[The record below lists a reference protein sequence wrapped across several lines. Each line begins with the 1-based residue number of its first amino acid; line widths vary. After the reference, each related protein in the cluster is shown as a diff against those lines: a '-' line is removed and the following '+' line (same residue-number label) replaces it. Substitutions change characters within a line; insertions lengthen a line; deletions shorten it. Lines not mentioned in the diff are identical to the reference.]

1 METDAISLRRLT
13 ISRRGAFMRDCER
26 GAVLAFPA
34 CRLGRRSSA
43 GNRGRK
49 AVVLPL
55 RPTDRAPDEDPS
67 FNPAWDEISKLA
79 SDAWTWRDPESLAR
93 LEECVAQLSSEVE
106 RDWDPRAE
114 PARRA
119 PRARR

>member
-1 METDAISLRRLT
+1 
-13 ISRRGAFMRDCER
+13 MRDRER
-26 GAVLAFPA
+26 GTVLAFPA
-34 CRLGRRSSA
+34 TRLGQRSSA
-43 GNRGRK
+43 DNRERK

-55 RPTDRAPDEDPS
+55 RSTDRSHDEDPS
-67 FNPAWDEISKLA
+67 FSRDWDEISKLA

-93 LEECVAQLSSEVE
+93 LEECVGRLSSEVE
-106 RDWDPRAE
+106 RDWGSRSE

>member
-1 METDAISLRRLT
+1 
-13 ISRRGAFMRDCER
+13 MRDCER

-34 CRLGRRSSA
+34 GRLGQRSSA
-43 GNRGRK
+43 GNRARK

-55 RPTDRAPDEDPS
+55 RPTDRSPDDEPS
-67 FNPAWDEISKLA
+67 CSPAWDEIEKLA

-93 LEECVAQLSSEVE
+93 LEECVGQLWSEVE
-106 RDWDPRAE
+106 CDWGPRSE